1 MSDHVYKV
9 IEVVGSS
16 TKSVEDGIEN
26 AIARANE
33 TIENVEWFKTEEV
46 RGSVMKGKVAYYQ
59 VVLKVGFRLN

>member
-16 TKSVEDGIEN
+16 TKSIEDGIEN
-26 AIARANE
+26 GISRTSDTVE
-33 TIENVEWFKTEEV
+33 YVEWFKVEEV
-46 RGSVMKGKVAYYQ
+46 RGSVMDGKVAHYQ